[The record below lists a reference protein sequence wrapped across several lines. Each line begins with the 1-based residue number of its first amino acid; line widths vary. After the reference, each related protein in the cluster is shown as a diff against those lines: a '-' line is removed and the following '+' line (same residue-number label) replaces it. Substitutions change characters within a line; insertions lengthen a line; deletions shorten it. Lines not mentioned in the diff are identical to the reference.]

1 MLFGNYEEIR
11 EPQYLV
17 LQEMSAMQS
26 HRLVDELHNLQI
38 HLLHTLEAPI
48 FSAALIPLGGFFIR
62 AATGVCS
69 ISICLGYPLV
79 R

>member
-48 FSAALIPLGGFFIR
+48 FSAALIPMGNSLLGRLLEYVQFQSVSAIR
-62 AATGVCS
+62 S
-69 ISICLGYPLV
+69 
-79 R
+79 